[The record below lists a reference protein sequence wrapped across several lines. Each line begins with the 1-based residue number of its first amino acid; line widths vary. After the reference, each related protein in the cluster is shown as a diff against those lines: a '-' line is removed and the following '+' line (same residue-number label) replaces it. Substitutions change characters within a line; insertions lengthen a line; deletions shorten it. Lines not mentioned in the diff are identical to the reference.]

1 MKKTEGL
8 KENIAGLK
16 KFSKESKSFM
26 LSFVKDK
33 TAFLRDRAVVN
44 APILKD
50 VLRPSIEAAPVKE
63 SKGVIEGG
71 VTIGN
76 TAYASKM
83 HEGFY
88 NLGPRSSIQPG
99 TPEGGVGRRY
109 VSRVV
114 DFHGKD
120 IEKELKK
127 GMDEILGKLVF
138 KR

>member
-1 MKKTEGL
+1 MKETEGL

-16 KFSKESKSFM
+16 KLRKEGKGFM
-26 LSFVKDK
+26 ISFVKEK
-33 TAFLRDRAVVN
+33 TAFLRDRAEVN
-44 APILKD
+44 APILKGD
-50 VLRPSIEAAPVKE
+50 LRATIEAAPVKE
-63 SKGVIEGG
+63 SKGAIESG
-71 VTIGN
+71 VSIGN
-76 TAYASKM
+76 TAYAAKM

-109 VSRVV
+109 VSRVM

-127 GMDEILGKLVF
+127 GMDEILGKLIY